1 MVEEL
6 IIHIGTHKTG
16 STSFQHSLNGYEDEN
31 TAYIE
36 VLPKKMMINTV
47 RLLDKSRHTSNH
59 FFYYWLFDEKDSGD
73 INNFSIQNISH
84 NKDPQN
90 FRNREIAIR
99 LKPTEFYTQPA
110 FKFKEFIKKHLIS
123 QIQSNKKRLILSS
136 EVLCSCSLDYKQNLV
151 NFFKS
156 YGVKNIKV
164 VCVVRDPVELA
175 RSMFAHKYILG
186 LRYNLKGRNWFTHH
200 DKNGNPALSYEPTK
214 HNLNEWS
221 DLVGKE
227 NLIVL
232 PYSKDIIKKLYGICN
247 VNPINNESR
256 LTRQIGNTID
266 ILRIATYVVKNKLI
280 KENNNFVN
288 IFNIF
293 LNLIKPSLQYGHK
306 SRNFSQIPLNY
317 FIEHADYKQ
326 VEYLKKEYG
335 INFKSYED
343 YTKEEKT
350 TEYKDVYELINDF
363 SKITEKEI
371 SYLIE
376 DRSLWSTKKLDDV
389 LHQIIAKC
397 KKKKNLA

>member
-16 STSFQHSLNGYEDEN
+16 STSFQHSLSGYEDEN

-36 VLPKKMMINTV
+36 VLPKNVMLDTA
-47 RLLDKSRHTSNH
+47 RLPTSNH
-59 FFYYWLFDEKDSGD
+59 FFYYWLFDEKDSGN
-73 INNFSIQNISH
+73 INNFSIQNLSL

-90 FRNREIAIR
+90 FRNREIATR
-99 LKPTEFYTQPA
+99 LKNTAFYTQPA
-110 FKFKEFIKKHLIS
+110 YKFKEFIKKHLIS

-136 EVLCSCSLDYKQNLV
+136 EVLCKCSIEYKENLV

-164 VCVVRDPVELA
+164 VCVVRDPVELT
-175 RSMFAHKYILG
+175 RSMFVHKYILG
-186 LRYNLKGRNWFTHH
+186 LRHNLKERDWLTHR
-200 DKNGNPALSYEPTK
+200 DKNGNSALEYEPTDK
-214 HNLNEWS
+214 SLNQWS

-227 NLIVL
+227 NIIVL
-232 PYSKDIIKKLYGICN
+232 PYSKDIIKKLYEICN
-247 VNPINNESR
+247 VNPIYNENF
-256 LTRQIGNTID
+256 LKRQVGNTIET
-266 ILRIATYVVKNKLI
+266 LRIATYVVKNKLI
-280 KENNNFVN
+280 KENKHFVN

-293 LNLIKPSLQYGHK
+293 LTHIKPSLEYRHK

-326 VEYLKKEYG
+326 AEYLKKEYG

-376 DRSLWSTKKLDDV
+376 DHSLWRSPKKLDNV
-389 LHQIIAKC
+389 LNRIIVRC
-397 KKKKNLA
+397 KNKKLLKKNLA